1 MKKYFFIMVLLC
13 AYVSGFAQE
22 DVHLKGIVMDDSGKA
37 IEMAN
42 VIAVNVD
49 TKILESYCVTN
60 HNGLYKVKLK
70 SGSVYDIKVSFI
82 GFGAEEFRIEATDT
96 DASHD
101 VSMSEEN
108 SMLNEVDVTYT
119 MPVMLKGDTIV
130 YDTDSFTT
138 GTERKLK
145 DVLVTLPGV
154 EMNDDGQI
162 EVEGKQVQKVMVEG
176 KDFFDG
182 DSKIAADNIPADAVS
197 KVEVLRNYNEIGQMQ
212 GLTNNEDNIALNI
225 RLKKGKDKFWFGE
238 LTAGAGP
245 DEKYL
250 AHPKLFYYSPKFSL
264 NLITDANNIGEVPF
278 TRRDYMNFSG
288 GFKKF
293 NPGGGSS
300 IDVGSNSL
308 GISTAQNNRAKDI
321 ETKFAALNFSY
332 ELKDN
337 WDIGGFGIYSYTG
350 TLMETYQRTTYEL
363 ENNQSLVEES
373 INKNDQEVDLGLF
386 KFNSVYKPNANFQ
399 FDYDVFVKQSNDDEE
414 EELVST
420 VENET
425 DMIYQSKQQ
434 EPITFRQSANIYY
447 TLSDKHIFAFEGQH
461 LYQNE
466 DPYYNAVR
474 DEFAFVDLFPVDQT
488 VSLYDISQ
496 DKRIITNKLDAKLDY
511 YLITGDKSN
520 LQFTLGTT
528 QNHQNYDT
536 EIFQKLYN
544 NMYNNSEL
552 KMQGDDFNNDVKFNV
567 SDLFFGFHY
576 KLKAGMFTFNPGVT
590 IHQYETKS
598 TQHSETIK
606 DDLTSVLP
614 DIYINMQ
621 LKKSEN
627 LRFNYRI
634 TRTFT
639 DVTKYAEAFV
649 LSNYNSVYA
658 GNPELESSL
667 MHNLSLNFFS
677 FNMFNFTHM
686 FANISYSKSVEGFKN
701 NVIPM
706 GINQISSTVNAD
718 LADESLSANAR
729 YQRTFKN
736 LKVSAKANVSWTKS
750 NYLVNSQPTK
760 SETFNQNYT
769 GSLGTNFKNAPNIEI
784 GYKYSINKYDSRSTY
799 FTKRPFASLDMV
811 FLKNFILTAEYDFYS
826 YTDKENTIENEY
838 SFLEADL
845 TYRKKDSKW
854 EFGIKGKN
862 LLDNDSLDRNSE
874 TDFSFSTSTYV
885 IQPRYFLF
893 TVKYD
898 I

>member
-1 MKKYFFIMVLLC
+1 MKKYFFILVLLC
-13 AYVSGFAQE
+13 ASLMTFAQE
-22 DVHLKGIVMDDSGKA
+22 NVNLKGIVTDDSGKA

-42 VIAVNVD
+42 VIAINAE
-49 TKILESYCVTN
+49 TNLLESYCVTN

-70 SGSVYDIKVSFI
+70 SGSVYNIKVSFI
-82 GFGAEEFRIEATDT
+82 GYAAKEFRYEATTEDG
-96 DASHD
+96 SHD

-119 MPVMLKGDTIV
+119 MPVMVKGDTIV
-130 YDTDSFTT
+130 YDTDSFTV

-154 EMNDDGQI
+154 EMNEDGQI

-197 KVEVLRNYNEIGQMQ
+197 KVEVLRNYNEIGQMR
-212 GLTNNEDNIALNI
+212 GLTNDEDNIALNI

-238 LTAGAGP
+238 FTAGAGP

-278 TRRDYMNFSG
+278 TRRDFMNFTG
-288 GFKKF
+288 GFRGF

-300 IDVGSNSL
+300 ISVGGNSL

-321 ETKFAALNFSY
+321 ETRFAALNFSY
-332 ELKDN
+332 ALKDT

-350 TLMETYQRTTYEL
+350 TLMETQKITTYEL
-363 ENNQSLVEES
+363 EDNQSQVEKS
-373 INKNDQEVDLGLF
+373 ITRNDQNAELGLF

-399 FDYDVFVKQSNDDEE
+399 FDYDIFVKQSKDEE
-414 EELVST
+414 EEDVEST
-420 VENET
+420 VNDEL
-425 DMIYQSKQQ
+425 DKIYQLKQQ
-434 EPITFRQSANIYY
+434 EPITLQQSAKIYY
-447 TLSDKHIFAFEGQH
+447 IANDKNIFAFEGQH

-466 DPYYNAVR
+466 DPFYNSIR
-474 DEFAFVDLFPVDQT
+474 DEFAFTTLFPVDNS
-488 VSLYDISQ
+488 VSLYNMNQ
-496 DKRIITNKLDAKLDY
+496 EKRIITNKVDAKLDY
-511 YLITGDKSN
+511 YLVTGDKSN

-536 EIFQKLYN
+536 EIFQKLDEGSDLE
-544 NMYNNSEL
+544 MA
-552 KMQGDDFNNDVKFNV
+552 GDEFKNDVKFNV

-576 KLKAGMFTFNPGVT
+576 KLKAGMFTFNPGLT
-590 IHQYETKS
+590 LHQYETKS
-598 TQHSETIK
+598 TQHGKKVK

-639 DVTKYAEAFV
+639 DVAKYAEAFV
-649 LSNYNSVYA
+649 LNNYNSVYG
-658 GNPELESSL
+658 GNPELESAL
-667 MHNLSLNFFS
+667 KHNVSLNFFS

-686 FANISYSKSVEGFKN
+686 FANISYTKSVEGFKN
-701 NVIPM
+701 NVIPI
-706 GINQISSTVNAD
+706 GINQISSTINSD
-718 LADESLSANAR
+718 LSDESLSANAR

-736 LKVSAKANVSWTKS
+736 IKVSAKANVSWS
-750 NYLVNSQPTK
+750 EYNNLVKSQPTK
-760 SETFNQNYT
+760 SESFNQNYT
-769 GSLGTNFKNAPNIEI
+769 GSVGTNFKNAPNVEF
-784 GYKYSINKYDSRSTY
+784 GYNYSINKYDRGATTSTY
-799 FTKRPFASLDMV
+799 YTKRPFVRLDMA
-811 FLKNFILTAEYDFYS
+811 FLKNFILTADYDFYS
-826 YTDKENTIENEY
+826 YTDKNKTIENEY

-845 TYRKKDSKW
+845 TYRKQDSKW

-862 LLDNDSLDRNSE
+862 LLDTDSLDRNSE
-874 TDFSFSTSTYV
+874 NDFSFTSSTYFV
-885 IQPRYFLF
+885 QPRYFLF